1 MKLTNQFG
9 APDAFVK
16 ALEDDSYTKGEADF
30 SVTGLIQPPQISR
43 LREQYEDKLSSDVRD
58 RIWMLLGTSVHNTLE
73 KYGDGLVEQRLFA
86 ECDGT
91 VISGA
96 IDLDKDGHITDYKV
110 TSVFTVQK
118 ALKPDWEAQLNM
130 YAWLLE
136 KNGREPKSLTI
147 VAICLDWMGS
157 RAGKNGYPDSM
168 IVSMPVP
175 LWPTARTER
184 YVSSR
189 VAVHTA
195 EEVVRCTNEERWARG
210 AYSVVGG
217 RGRPKSCDTLEEAS
231 RYINS
236 RKSGS
241 YSVVDGDARY
251 VRCENWCDVSEF
263 CSQWQAEEKS
273 NG

>member
-118 ALKPDWEAQLNM
+118 AL
-130 YAWLLE
+130 
-136 KNGREPKSLTI
+136 
-147 VAICLDWMGS
+147 
-157 RAGKNGYPDSM
+157 
-168 IVSMPVP
+168 
-175 LWPTARTER
+175 
-184 YVSSR
+184 
-189 VAVHTA
+189 
-195 EEVVRCTNEERWARG
+195 
-210 AYSVVGG
+210 
-217 RGRPKSCDTLEEAS
+217 
-231 RYINS
+231 
-236 RKSGS
+236 
-241 YSVVDGDARY
+241 
-251 VRCENWCDVSEF
+251 
-263 CSQWQAEEKS
+263 
-273 NG
+273 